1 MGEKKYN
8 FNVRPEMGKID
19 AFSGKVSEIVR
30 RCMGNE
36 TGFRAGLIVIEACS
50 NIVKHGQLTE
60 EDLISVS
67 LAIGENEVVITIE
80 DTSREFNPLE
90 VDDPNLENIELL
102 QQGGMGIYLIKRFSR
117 KAEYSY
123 VDGRNILKITI

>member
-102 QQGGMGIYLIKRFSR
+102 QQGGMGIYLIKRFSK

-123 VDGRNILKITI
+123 VDGRNILKIII

>member
-19 AFSGKVSEIVR
+19 AFSAKVSEIVR
-30 RCMGNE
+30 RCMDNE
-36 TGFRAGLIVIEACS
+36 SGFRAGLIVIEACS

-102 QQGGMGIYLIKRFSR
+102 QQGGMGIYLIKRFSK

>member
-102 QQGGMGIYLIKRFSR
+102 QQGGMGIYLIKRFSK